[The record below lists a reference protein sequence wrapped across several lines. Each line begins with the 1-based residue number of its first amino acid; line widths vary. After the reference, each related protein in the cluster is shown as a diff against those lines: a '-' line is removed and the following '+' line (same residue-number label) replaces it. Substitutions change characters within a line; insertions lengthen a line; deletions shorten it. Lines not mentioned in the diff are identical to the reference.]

1 LKLGIV
7 LESDARLISGT
18 KMQPGGSYTKIDGQT
33 GGSSSLDKLSRLSFI
48 DLTRGLVM
56 ILMAWD
62 HVPEFW
68 NKLLGGLEG
77 SREQYGAHA

>member
-1 LKLGIV
+1 MKADGITLSGLLKPVAGGRLG
-7 LESDARLISGT
+7 
-18 KMQPGGSYTKIDGQT
+18 
-33 GGSSSLDKLSRLSFI
+33 FI

-62 HVPEFW
+62 HVSGFW
-68 NKLLGGLEG
+68 NKLHGGLEG